1 MSVISNFLQVP
12 DSQSTK
18 TFKDGVVSVFLHRVW
33 ILLNRLKLQWGA
45 RDNKYSKIV
54 FKGLV
59 YPLRWDWTIG
69 IDSSWEK
76 GKFL

>member
-18 TFKDGVVSVFLHRVW
+18 TFKDGVVSVFLHRAW

-54 FKGLV
+54 FKGLI
-59 YPLRWDWTIG
+59 YPLRWEEAAGADP
-69 IDSSWEK
+69 SSKKVE
-76 GKFL
+76 FL